1 MNNFGQ
7 LDGNLTIKL
16 TTQFDIIFDAIN
28 LTNETTYTYE
38 RNQYAPTG
46 IYKNGRRFY
55 LGIRYSH

>member
-1 MNNFGQ
+1 MDNFGQ

-46 IYKNGRRFY
+46 IKMVVAS
-55 LGIRYSH
+55 I